1 MPSFRQF
8 PEPLSPT
15 ISPAL
20 LWAIIELFSIS
31 GFAISGHFMSVEFN
45 NMWSSGSSFTEH
57 VVEVHPCC
65 SKHQKLV
72 HFFFY
77 GCQGGRMGGR
87 DSSGV
92 WDGHVHSAVFKTDD

>member
-1 MPSFRQF
+1 
-8 PEPLSPT
+8 
-15 ISPAL
+15 
-20 LWAIIELFSIS
+20 
-31 GFAISGHFMSVEFN
+31 MSVEFN

-65 SKHQKLV
+65 SNHQKLV
-72 HFFFY
+72 HFIVY